1 MSIILL
7 NKETLESRK
16 KAIEEFRKLKT
27 ITGIDAIDGIFDG
40 GVYKGSLYC
49 ITACR
54 GVGKTTFLLA
64 MAKKL
69 SQTMKVLYVSY
80 EQEYYQLASFLP
92 DINENLII
100 ISGEPISGKQLIEVI
115 NEYNIEAVCYDYIGA
130 TLSGDWDDLVR
141 EADQLANVAK
151 ETKVLFF
158 TAAQADD
165 ELFNTYKNNKNDP
178 ILHTGRYLSFSK
190 HMADKFAGAA
200 YLLKDGTLICY
211 KNRYGRF
218 TENNYVLNMNYE
230 TKDFIEWTN
239 MPPFKKIDYNKRF
252 SK

>member
-1 MSIILL
+1 MSITLL

-27 ITGIDAIDGIFDG
+27 ITGIDAIDSIFDG

-64 MAKKL
+64 TAKKL

-80 EQEYYQLASFLP
+80 EQDYYQLASFLP

-100 ISGEPISGKQLIEVI
+100 ISGEPISGKQLVEVI

-130 TLSGDWDDLVR
+130 TLSGD
-141 EADQLANVAK
+141 
-151 ETKVLFF
+151 
-158 TAAQADD
+158 
-165 ELFNTYKNNKNDP
+165 
-178 ILHTGRYLSFSK
+178 
-190 HMADKFAGAA
+190 
-200 YLLKDGTLICY
+200 
-211 KNRYGRF
+211 
-218 TENNYVLNMNYE
+218 
-230 TKDFIEWTN
+230 
-239 MPPFKKIDYNKRF
+239 
-252 SK
+252 